1 MDECSHYNWR
11 WLVTRHKTLEKAQL
25 SLMSNWND
33 SGHRNDGPWWVA
45 PSQSGLGRSISL
57 RTAILIALVVGVVG
71 GAFGA
76 SSTGSLFGRSVN
88 LVKTTSAIERPA
100 GSVAEIAQR
109 VLPSVVS
116 IEAQSGRGGSTG
128 SGFII
133 DSSGYILTNNH
144 VIASSAVSGG
154 DIRVRLNDGFSY
166 DAKVV
171 GRDSSYDLAVI
182 KIVAPNLKA
191 LQFGDSD
198 EVAVGDSVIAIGSP
212 LGLASTVTSG
222 IISALN
228 RPVSTGTADAQSY
241 VNAIQTD
248 AAINPG
254 NSGGALI
261 DSQGRIIGVNSA
273 IATLSSGSAS
283 GSIGLGFSIPI
294 NEAKRVIDE
303 IIATGKSTRP
313 VLGVY
318 FDPNYSAGGARIAR
332 LSANEG
338 AEKAGIP
345 VGSIIRS
352 IDGFKIPDTDTA
364 IVRIRSYVPGTTVTI
379 VVELPTGGNKT
390 FRVTLGSAPSL

>member
-1 MDECSHYNWR
+1 MGMRKIKLNVKVVAAFILGAALAGSIATAATTQSNGSIKACADNRTQALFLSNTGSCASSRTLVEIGGAAMNTKAIAS
-11 WLVTRHKTLEKAQL
+11 LVT
-25 SLMSNWND
+25 
-33 SGHRNDGPWWVA
+33 
-45 PSQSGLGRSISL
+45 
-57 RTAILIALVVGVVG
+57 
-71 GAFGA
+71 
-76 SSTGSLFGRSVN
+76 
-88 LVKTTSAIERPA
+88 
-100 GSVAEIAQR
+100 
-109 VLPSVVS
+109 PSVVS
-116 IEAQSGRGGSTG
+116 ISVTSTSGGGTG
-128 SGFII
+128 SGSVYKSNATSSFII
-133 DSSGYILTNNH
+133 TNNH
-144 VIASSAVSGG
+144 VVKTSGAAATIKVELSNGDQYPAKIIGQDPGYDIAVLQIQMGNLPAVTLG
-154 DIRVRLNDGFSY
+154 
-166 DAKVV
+166 
-171 GRDSSYDLAVI
+171 DSSKV
-182 KIVAPNLKA
+182 
-191 LQFGDSD
+191 S
-198 EVAVGDSVIAIGSP
+198 VGDPVLAIGSP

-228 RPVSTGTADAQSY
+228 RPVSTGTGDAQSY

-318 FDPNYSAGGARIAR
+318 FDPTYTGGGAKIAR

-345 VGSIIRS
+345 IGAIIRS
-352 IDGFKIPDTDTA
+352 MDGFKIVDTDTA
-364 IVRIRSYVPGTTVTI
+364 IVRIRSYAPGATVTI
-379 VVELPTGGNKT
+379 VAELPTGGSKT
-390 FRVTLGSAPSL
+390 FKVTLGSAPSI

>member
-1 MDECSHYNWR
+1 MKHVKVIGSFIAGAA
-11 WLVTRHKTLEKAQL
+11 LA
-25 SLMSNWND
+25 
-33 SGHRNDGPWWVA
+33 G
-45 PSQSGLGRSISL
+45 SIA
-57 RTAILIALVVGVVG
+57 TAATN
-71 GAFGA
+71 
-76 SSTGSLFGRSVN
+76 SSTGTLKACADNRTQALFLSTSGTCSSNRTLVEIGGNGMNTKAIASLV
-88 LVKTTSAIERPA
+88 T
-100 GSVAEIAQR
+100 
-109 VLPSVVS
+109 PSVVS
-116 IEAQSGRGGSTG
+116 ISVTTANGGGTG
-128 SGFII
+128 SGSVYKSSATSSYII
-133 DSSGYILTNNH
+133 TNNH
-144 VIASSAVSGG
+144 VINTSGASATIKVELSNG
-154 DIRVRLNDGFSY
+154 DQY
-166 DAKVV
+166 PAKIV
-171 GRDSSYDLAVI
+171 GQDPGYDLAVLQI
-182 KIVAPNLKA
+182 QMGNLPA
-191 LQFGDSD
+191 VTLGDSSK
-198 EVAVGDSVIAIGSP
+198 VSVGDPVLAIGSP

-222 IISALN
+222 IVSALN

-318 FDPNYSAGGARIAR
+318 FDPNYTGGGAKIAR

-364 IVRIRSYVPGTTVTI
+364 IVRIRSYVPGATVTL
-379 VVELPTGGNKT
+379 VVDLPTGGSKT
-390 FRVTLGSAPSL
+390 FKVTLGSAPAL

>member
-1 MDECSHYNWR
+1 MKHVKVIGSFIAGAA
-11 WLVTRHKTLEKAQL
+11 LA
-25 SLMSNWND
+25 
-33 SGHRNDGPWWVA
+33 G
-45 PSQSGLGRSISL
+45 SIA
-57 RTAILIALVVGVVG
+57 TAATN
-71 GAFGA
+71 
-76 SSTGSLFGRSVN
+76 SSTGTLKACADNRTQALF
-88 LVKTTSAIERPA
+88 LTTSGTCSSSRTLVEIGGNGMNTKAIA
-100 GSVAEIAQR
+100 SLVT
-109 VLPSVVS
+109 PSVVS
-116 IEAQSGRGGSTG
+116 ISVTTANGGGTG
-128 SGFII
+128 SGSVYKSSATSSYII
-133 DSSGYILTNNH
+133 TNNH
-144 VIASSAVSGG
+144 VVNTSGASATIKVELSNG
-154 DIRVRLNDGFSY
+154 DQY
-166 DAKVV
+166 PAKIV
-171 GRDSSYDLAVI
+171 GQDPGYDLAVLQI
-182 KIVAPNLKA
+182 QMGNLPA
-191 LQFGDSD
+191 VTLGDSSK
-198 EVAVGDSVIAIGSP
+198 VSVGDPVLAIGSP

-222 IISALN
+222 IVSALN

-318 FDPNYSAGGARIAR
+318 FDPNYTGGGAKIAR

-364 IVRIRSYVPGTTVTI
+364 IVRIRSYVPGATVTL
-379 VVELPTGGNKT
+379 VVDLPTGGSKT
-390 FRVTLGSAPSL
+390 FKVTLGSAPAL